1 MTRECLPNRRR
12 SISFDLEHNGAS
24 QVVCVGLYDDDRPGE
39 VFLSGAKPGSDI
51 DGLLADLGVVLSRAL
66 QHGDTVG
73 ALAAGMGRLGDGT
86 TPASIIGA
94 VLDRLAAPEVAEGQ
108 GR

>member
-1 MTRECLPNRRR
+1 MPRGRLPSRRR
-12 SISFDLEHNGAS
+12 SLTFDVEHKGARHT
-24 QVVCVGLYDDDRPGE
+24 VCVGLYDNGRPGE
-39 VFLSGAKPGSDI
+39 VFLSGAKTGSDI

-73 ALAAGMGRLGDGT
+73 ALAAGMGRLGDGK

-94 VLDRLAAPEVAEGQ
+94 VLDRLVVPGQ